1 MPLPR
6 HNQDFITILTQKILP
21 WWEQNGLTRLVTSAN
36 TLKEFKKQT
45 LPDSIHVSV
54 KKRRGKKVAVRSP
67 RLFNNTSLT
76 VATWPDDGQESLRY
90 PVLACV
96 LSGQADFH
104 IADYVVHCPE
114 EHFVLFNANVPQPSG
129 QAPHFEGEDFS
140 QRYCE
145 VLWLMAPP
153 AVTHR
158 IHAWMC
164 YSQGDKH
171 WAEQLFSYSLL
182 ERLEVVTFF
191 NSFIQEVTE
200 QRSGYR
206 KMAEVSFQAFLLLF
220 IRELSEGRF
229 SSSSSS
235 VHDSPRPQSNPMDL
249 ALRHISHHL
258 NQNLTIQSVADVVYM
273 SRSNFIDCFQ
283 QETGRTFNQY
293 LTSRRLEE
301 ARRLLSEGA
310 MSINTVCR
318 LIGLSPAQFRKLF
331 QKHYGTSPTQFVAA
345 QKDKNDTSGE

>member
-1 MPLPR
+1 MPPPR
-6 HNQDFITILTQKILP
+6 HNKDLITILTKKILP
-21 WWEQNGLTRLVTSAN
+21 WWEHNGLTRLVTSAN

-67 RLFNNTSLT
+67 RLFNNTSLR
-76 VATWPDDGQESLRY
+76 VATWPEDGQESLRY

-96 LSGQADFH
+96 LNGQADFH
-104 IADYVVHCPE
+104 IADYVVHCPQ
-114 EHFVLFNANVPQPSG
+114 EHFILFNANVPQPNG
-129 QAPHFEGEDFS
+129 DAPHFEGEDFS

-164 YSQGDKH
+164 YSQGNKH
-171 WAEQLFSYSLL
+171 WGEPLFSYALL
-182 ERLEVVTFF
+182 ERLEMVTFF

-200 QRSGYR
+200 RPSGYR

-220 IRELSEGRF
+220 IRELSEGRYSH
-229 SSSSSS
+229 SSQEKSS
-235 VHDSPRPQSNPMDL
+235 VHDSPQLQSNPMEL
-249 ALRHISHHL
+249 AIRHINHHL

-273 SRSNFIDCFQ
+273 SRSNFIHCFQ
-283 QETGRTFNQY
+283 QETGRSFNQY

-310 MSINTVCR
+310 ITINIVCR

-331 QKHYGTSPTQFVAA
+331 QKYYGTSPAQFVAT
-345 QKDKNDTSGE
+345 QKEKTI